1 VPLPRL
7 QSWEGQL
14 AKAARD
20 GRFCPG
26 VHCPLVTRITLSIS
40 PSSYQLSISTCR
52 VYVTITQGSHI
63 PYVYHGAPNVNQLS
77 ASLLCL
83 SFSLSEASLNLS
95 YFFSQLQSS
104 FLSHNMSEITDS
116 TGNLTIINATPFIWH
131 RSLEQ
136 SYQMV
141 SWDFPETINPG
152 P

>member
-1 VPLPRL
+1 
-7 QSWEGQL
+7 
-14 AKAARD
+14 
-20 GRFCPG
+20 
-26 VHCPLVTRITLSIS
+26 
-40 PSSYQLSISTCR
+40 
-52 VYVTITQGSHI
+52 
-63 PYVYHGAPNVNQLS
+63 VNQLS